1 MSALPSSAYAA
12 ALAMLPG
19 ANHRRL
25 RAVLHG
31 PTELVDPEEVWRAI
45 VERRLLDLRPDL
57 VETLG
62 REASA
67 IATRWCEVAK
77 TVDPASTWTAMQR
90 DGVGVWLQGDD
101 DYPTALVADP
111 DPPALLFWK
120 GDPSAPTR
128 PTAALIGTRRCTSYG
143 AEVARELGA
152 GLAGAGVAVV
162 SGLALGIDGAAHEGA
177 LAGPADGGAPP
188 VAVVGSGLD
197 VIYPARHRKLWQRV
211 GEAGLLLSEAPP
223 GATPEAWRFPRRNR
237 ILAALSG
244 VVVVVESHE
253 RGGSLSTV
261 RAAVERGIPVMA
273 VPGSVRSP
281 SSAGTNRL
289 LVDGVAP
296 VTDVTDILVAL
307 ALEGVHVSAAKGAVR
322 TAEPDPPDLGP
333 VECDLLAAIDW
344 TPTATEAVL
353 RRTGLSIVEA
363 STGLVRLE
371 VRGLV
376 RKQGGWWERTG
387 SSQFVPERDYT
398 PPA

>member
-1 MSALPSSAYAA
+1 
-12 ALAMLPG
+12 
-19 ANHRRL
+19 
-25 RAVLHG
+25 
-31 PTELVDPEEVWRAI
+31 VWRATC
-45 VERRLLDLRPDL
+45 ERRLLDVRPEL
-57 VETLG
+57 VDALG
-62 REASA
+62 RDARA
-67 IATRWCEVAK
+67 MTKRWSECAK
-77 TVDPASTWTAMQR
+77 SIDPHQTWAELQR
-90 DGVGVWLQGDD
+90 DAVGVWLFGDD
-101 DYPTALVADP
+101 DFPAALTDDP

-120 GDPSAPTR
+120 GDPSALHR
-128 PTAALIGTRRCTSYG
+128 PAAAIVGTRRCTSYG
-143 AEVARELGA
+143 VDVAREFGA
-152 GLAGAGVAVV
+152 DLAAAGVAVV

-177 LAGPADGGAPP
+177 LVGATGGGAPP

-197 VIYPARHRKLWQRV
+197 VVYPTRHRRLWKRV

-223 GATPEAWRFPRRNR
+223 GAIPEAWRFPRRNR

-296 VTDVTDILVAL
+296 ATDVTDVLVAL
-307 ALEGVHVSAAKGAVR
+307 ALEGVQVSAAQASPR
-322 TAEPDPPDLGP
+322 TAAPDSSDLGP
-333 VECDLLAAIDW
+333 VESDLLAAIDW
-344 TPTATEAVL
+344 APTATEAIL

-363 STGLVRLE
+363 SSGLVRLE

-376 RKQGGWWERTG
+376 RKQGGWWERVG
-387 SSQFVPERDYT
+387 SSRFARERDYT

>member
-1 MSALPSSAYAA
+1 MSALPVAAYAV
-12 ALAMLPG
+12 ALSMLPG
-19 ANHRRL
+19 ATHRRL
-25 RAVLHG
+25 RVMLGG
-31 PTELVDPEEVWRAI
+31 PSTAAEPAEVWRAI
-45 VERRLLDLRPDL
+45 VEHQLLDLRADL

-62 REASA
+62 REARA
-67 IATRWCEVAK
+67 IAKRFSEGARTI
-77 TVDPASTWTAMQR
+77 DPASTWSAMQR
-90 DGVGVWLQGDD
+90 DGVGVWLHGDD
-101 DYPTALVADP
+101 DFPAALVTDP

-120 GDPSAPTR
+120 GDPSVPAR
-128 PTAALIGTRRCTSYG
+128 PTAALVGTRRCTSYG

-152 GLAGAGVAVV
+152 GLAAAGVAVV

-177 LAGPADGGAPP
+177 LAGAADGGAPP
-188 VAVVGSGLD
+188 IAVVGSGLD
-197 VIYPARHRKLWQRV
+197 VVYPARHRRLWQRV
-211 GEAGLLLSEAPP
+211 GEAGLLISEAPP
-223 GATPEAWRFPRRNR
+223 GADPEAWRFPRRNR

-261 RAAVERGIPVMA
+261 QAAVERGIPVMA

-296 VTDVTDILVAL
+296 ATDVTDILVAL
-307 ALEGVHVSAAKGAVR
+307 ALEGVQVSAANDTARV
-322 TAEPDPPDLGP
+322 AEPSPPDLGP

-376 RKQGGWWERTG
+376 RKQGGWWERAG
-387 SSQFVPERDYT
+387 RPER
-398 PPA
+398 